1 MRSEAKAKG
10 FQGQGQGLWSRGQ
23 GPGIQFKAKAEDLCP
38 EAKNL
43 GPGIKESRLECQG
56 QR

>member
-1 MRSEAKAKG
+1 MRSEAKAKR

-23 GPGIQFKAKAEDLCP
+23 GLGIQSKAKAEDLCP